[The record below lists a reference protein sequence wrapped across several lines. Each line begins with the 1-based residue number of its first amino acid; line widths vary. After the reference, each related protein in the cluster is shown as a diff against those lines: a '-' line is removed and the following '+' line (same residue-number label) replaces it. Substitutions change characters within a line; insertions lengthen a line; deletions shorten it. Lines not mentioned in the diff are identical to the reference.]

1 MTGRER
7 GERVDHDR
15 KADPATADGVDGTD
29 GPDRAARAGGADTE
43 RLARRFDADRA
54 HLRAVAYRML
64 GSLSEAEDAVQEAW
78 IKLSRSDVSGV
89 ENLSGW
95 LTTVVG
101 RVCLDMLR
109 SRGSRREDPLE
120 YYVPDPVVRVAGATD
135 PEHAAELT
143 ESVGLA
149 LLVVLDTLGPAERLA
164 FVLHDMFAVS
174 FDEIARIVDRTPAAT
189 RQLAS
194 RARRRVQDATP
205 APGPDAR
212 RQREIAD
219 AFLAAAHGGDFE
231 GLLAVLDPDV
241 VLRADG
247 GRTLAAVSQLVRGAE
262 AVIAQALTYAKYRT
276 DVLRVVAN
284 GQPAVVSVVQGR
296 PSSIM
301 TFTVV
306 GDRIVALHILAD
318 PERMATLGLTGE
330 ELARA
335 TR

>member
-1 MTGRER
+1 MDHHDKDLLG
-7 GERVDHDR
+7 GELLDD
-15 KADPATADGVDGTD
+15 KDL
-29 GPDRAARAGGADTE
+29 
-43 RLARRFDADRA
+43 LARRFEADRG

-64 GSLSEAEDAVQEAW
+64 GSLGEAEDAVQETW
-78 IKLSRSDVSGV
+78 FKLSRSDISAV

-120 YYVPDPVVRVAGATD
+120 YHVPDPVVRVVDGTD

-149 LLVVLDTLGPAERLA
+149 LLVVLETLSPAERLA

-174 FDEIARIVDRTPAAT
+174 FDEIAEVVDRTPAAT

-194 RARRRVQDATP
+194 RARRRVRDATP
-205 APGPDAR
+205 AAGPDAR

-219 AFLAAAHGGDFE
+219 AFLAASRGGDFE

-247 GRTLAAVSQLVRGAE
+247 GRTLAAVSKIVRGAE
-262 AVIAQALTYAKYRT
+262 AVIAQALMYAKFKQAA
-276 DVLRVVAN
+276 LPVVVN
-284 GQPAVVSVVQGR
+284 GAPAYLSVVDGRPAVLMS
-296 PSSIM
+296 
-301 TFTVV
+301 FTIA
-306 GDRIVALHILAD
+306 GDRIVGLEILAD
-318 PERMATLGLTGE
+318 PERLATLDLSE
-330 ELARA
+330 EDLARA
-335 TR
+335 TY

>member
-7 GERVDHDR
+7 GDRRVDQNHD
-15 KADPATADGVDGTD
+15 DHTD
-29 GPDRAARAGGADTE
+29 GKDL
-43 RLARRFDADRA
+43 LARRFEADRG

-78 IKLSRSDVSGV
+78 FKLNRSDVSAV

-120 YYVPDPVVRVAGATD
+120 YYVPDPVVRVADTTD
-135 PEHAAELT
+135 PEHAAEVT

-149 LLVVLDTLGPAERLA
+149 LLVVLETLGPAERLA

-219 AFLAAAHGGDFE
+219 AFLAASHGGDFE

-247 GRTLAAVSQLVRGAE
+247 GRTLAAVSKVVRGAE
-262 AVIAQALTYAKYRT
+262 AVISQALMYAKFRQAA
-276 DVLRVVAN
+276 LPVVVN
-284 GQPAVVSVVQGR
+284 GAPAFVAVVDGR
-296 PSSIM
+296 PTVLMS
-301 TFTVV
+301 FTIA
-306 GDRIVALHILAD
+306 GDRIVELQILAD
-318 PERMATLGLTGE
+318 PERLATLDLSE
-330 ELARA
+330 EDLARA
-335 TR
+335 TY

>member
-1 MTGRER
+1 MDHHDKDLLG
-7 GERVDHDR
+7 GELLDD
-15 KADPATADGVDGTD
+15 KDL
-29 GPDRAARAGGADTE
+29 
-43 RLARRFDADRA
+43 LARRFEADRG

-64 GSLSEAEDAVQEAW
+64 GSLGEAEDAVQETW
-78 IKLSRSDVSGV
+78 FKLSRSDVSAV

-120 YYVPDPVVRVAGATD
+120 YHVPDPVVRVVDGTD

-149 LLVVLDTLGPAERLA
+149 LLVVLETLSPAERLA

-174 FDEIARIVDRTPAAT
+174 FDEIAEVVDRTPAAT

-194 RARRRVQDATP
+194 RARRRVRDATP
-205 APGPDAR
+205 AAGPDAR

-219 AFLAAAHGGDFE
+219 AFLAASRGGDFE

-247 GRTLAAVSQLVRGAE
+247 GRTLAAVSKIVRGAE
-262 AVIAQALTYAKYRT
+262 AVIAQALMYAKFKQAA
-276 DVLRVVAN
+276 LPVVVN
-284 GQPAVVSVVQGR
+284 GAPAYLSVVDGRPAVLMS
-296 PSSIM
+296 
-301 TFTVV
+301 FTIA
-306 GDRIVALHILAD
+306 GDRIVGLEILAD
-318 PERMATLGLTGE
+318 PERLATLDLSE
-330 ELARA
+330 EDLARA
-335 TR
+335 TY

>member
-7 GERVDHDR
+7 GDRRVDHAPQHQTGD
-15 KADPATADGVDGTD
+15 K
-29 GPDRAARAGGADTE
+29 E
-43 RLARRFDADRA
+43 FLARRFDADRG

-78 IKLSRSDVSGV
+78 FKLSRSDVSGV

-120 YYVPDPVVRVAGATD
+120 YYVPDPVVRVADTTD

-174 FDEIARIVDRTPAAT
+174 FDEIAEIVDRTPAAT

-247 GRTLAAVSQLVRGAE
+247 GRTLAAVSKVVRGAE
-262 AVIAQALTYAKYRT
+262 AVIAQALTYAKFRT
-276 DVLRVVAN
+276 GVLRVVAN

-296 PSSIM
+296 PGSIM
-301 TFTVV
+301 TFTIVE
-306 GDRIVALHILAD
+306 DRIVELHILAD
-318 PERMATLGLTGE
+318 PERMAALGLTE
-330 ELARA
+330 EDLARA
-335 TR
+335 EH